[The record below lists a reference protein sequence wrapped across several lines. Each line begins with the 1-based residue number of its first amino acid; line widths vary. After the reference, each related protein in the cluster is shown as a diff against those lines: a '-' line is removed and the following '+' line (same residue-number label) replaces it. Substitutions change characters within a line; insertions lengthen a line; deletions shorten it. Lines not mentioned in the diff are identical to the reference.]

1 MTRPL
6 AQLNRFFVSTDF
18 SVQYRKAKQ
27 LLWQNQSSSGY
38 GLLTTLNG
46 QLEYVV
52 DDKHAHLGRSQS
64 VVFEPNS
71 NVIAKGQ
78 QVELLSLTFSASLV
92 IQHAAAMRLIPPKSI
107 VTFTREHIHG
117 DQKLDGLLAE
127 FVSELTVE
135 KPGKEIVMRA
145 LVEQALVHIL
155 RNYSTPRLSEELEL
169 SRVGLVDRR
178 IRRSIELMHTQLDQD
193 LTLKA
198 LAAASY
204 LSPFHFARLFKKL
217 TGASPHNYLAGIR
230 AARAQLLLADTEL
243 SVTEIG
249 TRVGYLSGSHFTKA
263 FRLATGTTPRE
274 FRKALISAQKDGAMR
289 RQ

>member
-1 MTRPL
+1 MTRPQ
-6 AQLNRFFVSTDF
+6 AQLNRFFVSTEF
-18 SVQYRKAKQ
+18 SVHYRKAKQ

-46 QLEYVV
+46 QLEYVL
-52 DDKHAHLGRSQS
+52 DDKHASLATSES
-64 VVFEPNS
+64 VVLEPNT
-71 NVIAKGQ
+71 NVTAKGQ

-107 VTFTREHIHG
+107 VTFTREHING
-117 DQKLDGLLAE
+117 DRKLDGLIAE
-127 FVSELTVE
+127 FVSELAGE

-155 RNYSTPRLSEELEL
+155 RNYSTPRLSEDLEL

-178 IRRSIELMHTQLDQD
+178 IRRSVELMHTQLDQE

-230 AARAQLLLADTEL
+230 AARAQLLLADTDL
-243 SVTEIG
+243 SVTQIG
-249 TRVGYLSGSHFTKA
+249 ARVGYLSGSHFTKA

-274 FRKALISAQKDGAMR
+274 FRKALIKHQNHL
-289 RQ
+289 